1 MKKLIGIIL
10 LSVMPVMGMAAGGG
24 HLHLEEADYDLSDQA
39 SLQRGAKYFVNYC
52 MGCHSAQ
59 YVRYEKVA
67 EAAGL
72 TTEEVQENF
81 MFSENKK
88 IGSQMISA
96 MGPDD
101 AERWLGTAIPDLTL
115 TARLKHGGGD
125 WVYSYLKGFYV
136 DDSRPTGVNNIVFP
150 DVGMPH
156 VLAGLQGLQKAN
168 FKVETDENG
177 NEHKTFEG
185 FELVSAGSMTSEEY
199 DQMALDLTNFMVWA
213 SEPMKLERQR
223 LGVYVMIFLAI
234 FFVLAYLLK
243 KEYWKD
249 VH

>member
-10 LSVMPVMGMAAGGG
+10 LSVMPAIGMAAGGNV
-24 HLHLEEADYDLSDQA
+24 HLESADIDLADQE

-52 MGCHSAQ
+52 MGCHSAR

-72 TTEEVQENF
+72 TADEVKDNF
-81 MFSENKK
+81 MFTKDKK

-96 MGPDD
+96 IDPVD
-101 AERWLGTAIPDLTL
+101 ASRWFGTAIPDLTL

-125 WVYSYLKGFYV
+125 WIYTYLKSFYV

-150 DVGMPH
+150 DVAMPH
-156 VLAGLQGLQKAN
+156 VLVKLQGLQKAN
-168 FKVETDENG
+168 FKVETDEAG

-185 FELVSAGSMTSEEY
+185 FEQVKAGSMTADEY
-199 DQMALDLTNFMVWA
+199 DAMVRDLTNFMVWA

-234 FFVLAYLLK
+234 FFVLAYMLK

>member
-1 MKKLIGIIL
+1 MKKLITAVL
-10 LSVMPVMGMAAGGG
+10 LAVMPVMGMAAGGPSVP
-24 HLHLEEADYDLSDQA
+24 LEEANYDLADQA

-52 MGCHSAQ
+52 MGCHSMQ

-72 TTEEVQENF
+72 TENEVKDNLMFTEA
-81 MFSENKK
+81 KK
-88 IGSQMISA
+88 IGSQMISSMDPA
-96 MGPDD
+96 D
-101 AERWLGTAIPDLTL
+101 ASRWFGTAIPDLTL
-115 TARLKHGGGD
+115 TARVRHSGD
-125 WVYSYLKGFYV
+125 WIYSYLKGFYV
-136 DDSRPTGVNNIVFP
+136 DDSKPTGVNNIVFP

-156 VLAGLQGLQKAN
+156 VLAELQGLQKAN

-177 NEHKTFEG
+177 NEHKNFEG
-185 FELVSAGSMTSEEY
+185 FEPVNAGTMSAEEY
-199 DQMALDLTNFMVWA
+199 DQLALDLTNFMVWA

-223 LGVYVMIFLAI
+223 LGTYVMIFLAI
-234 FFVLAYLLK
+234 FFVVAYLLK

>member
-1 MKKLIGIIL
+1 MKKLISTIL
-10 LSVMPVMGMAAGGG
+10 LSVLPVLGMAAGGAV
-24 HLHLEEADYDLSDQA
+24 HLEHANNDLSDQT

-52 MGCHSAQ
+52 MGCHSAR
-59 YVRYEKVA
+59 YIRYEKVA

-72 TTEEVQENF
+72 TENEVKDNF
-81 MFSENKK
+81 MFTDNKK

-96 MGPDD
+96 MKPED
-101 AERWLGTAIPDLTL
+101 AARWLGTAVPDLTL

-125 WVYSYLKGFYV
+125 WIYTYLKSFYV
-136 DDSRPTGVNNIVFP
+136 DASRPTGVNNTVFP

-168 FKVETDENG
+168 FKVETDADG
-177 NEHKTFEG
+177 NEHKVFEG
-185 FELVSAGSMTSEEY
+185 FEQVQAGSMTAEEY
-199 DQMALDLTNFMVWA
+199 DTMVRDLTNFMVWA

-223 LGVYVMIFLAI
+223 LGMWVIGFLVI
-234 FFVLAYLLK
+234 LFVLAYMLK